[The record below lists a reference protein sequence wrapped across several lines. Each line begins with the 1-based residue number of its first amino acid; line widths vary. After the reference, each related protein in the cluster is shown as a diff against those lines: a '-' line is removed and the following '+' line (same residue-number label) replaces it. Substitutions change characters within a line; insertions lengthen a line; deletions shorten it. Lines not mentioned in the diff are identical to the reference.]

1 MDQLQ
6 YQWISGTVPKNVLSD
21 NQKKFHIFP
30 EVLSEQD
37 GFCICWEKGCLFF
50 RPSVLFRFILKRLI
64 SFFMYMKES
73 FPSPVKIIRID
84 FPTGVPS
91 YFHPPVMSPSRLK
104 KGAAAIFRCI
114 FPDFRCRTTSRC
126 FPKHSGFRQKVVT
139 CSRFFTPWSI
149 CTNFRQILR
158 KILCF
163 YVKLP
168 CGLPIF

>member
-1 MDQLQ
+1 MY
-6 YQWISGTVPKNVLSD
+6 YQITRKIPYISGSFVGAGWFLHLLGKGMFVFPTICSLSFHIEAPYQFLYVYEGILSITCENNTHRLSD
-21 NQKKFHIFP
+21 RCA
-30 EVLSEQD
+30 VL
-37 GFCICWEKGCLFF
+37 L
-50 RPSVLFRFILKRLI
+50 PSSGDVTIQI
-64 SFFMYMKES
+64 E
-73 FPSPVKIIRID
+73 
-84 FPTGVPS
+84 
-91 YFHPPVMSPSRLK
+91 